1 MYYSVLNTT
10 RSAMAIFQWFLL
22 CQKKKKM
29 FWKDS
34 RDFIKV
40 SKWRIGHKKINN

>member
-1 MYYSVLNTT
+1 MSWILRVPRWPFFNDFYF
-10 RSAMAIFQWFLL
+10 A
-22 CQKKKKM
+22 KKKKEM

-40 SKWRIGHKKINN
+40 SKWRIGQKKINH